1 MISATHGVDEALVR
15 AVRKLVE
22 SSAKTEQLRE
32 LDEAILKLGPH
43 HVAHF
48 LVTTSDT
55 AAAEAM
61 RDYMK
66 TWWKA
71 LLNLVDQLILAARRT
86 PDTEDLKNSFGES

>member
-1 MISATHGVDEALVR
+1 MISTTPGVDEALVR

-22 SSAKTEQLRE
+22 SRPKTEQLQE

-48 LVTTSDT
+48 LVMTTDH
-55 AAAEAM
+55 AAAEAL

-86 PDTEDLKNSFGES
+86 PETEDLRSDFGES

>member
-1 MISATHGVDEALVR
+1 MITTTPWVDEALVR

-22 SSAKTEQLRE
+22 SRDKAQQLRE

-48 LVTTSDT
+48 LVTTTDP
-55 AAAEAM
+55 AAADALRE
-61 RDYMK
+61 YMK

-86 PDTEDLKNSFGES
+86 PETEYLKSDFGDS